1 MNNGIKRVTGLLV
14 IEVVNSN
21 PNGNPDQESDPR
33 IRANRQGEISPVSYK
48 RKLRDLVELTD
59 GPVYQTVTK
68 EPTDLTSNPD
78 GYQFRILESRGRDR
92 KAIFK
97 EMGPK
102 KDYNEKNFLNSDFVK
117 NYWDARLFGNTFL
130 ESKEA
135 GDDDAGKTRNKGY
148 IKTGIVQF
156 GMGLSICPVTIRRH
170 TMTNKPGVQEG
181 KSQGMA
187 PLAYR
192 VVEHGVYVMPFFIN
206 PSLAAKSGCKPCDVE
221 LLKRLIPYAYD
232 HTRSA
237 IRPDVRIRHAWW
249 MEHKNVLGSC
259 PDYLLIDALT
269 PKRKGDDPL
278 APSSSWDDYE
288 VPVDLPG
295 ELKEKVDV
303 MKDLMN
309 P

>member
-1 MNNGIKRVTGLLV
+1 MSNKIKRVTGLLV
-14 IEVVNSN
+14 TEVVNSN

-33 IRANRQGEISPVSYK
+33 IRANGQGEISPVSYK
-48 RKLRDLVELTD
+48 RKLRDLVEITD
-59 GPVYQTVTK
+59 GPVFQEVTK
-68 EPTDLTSNPD
+68 DLPSVPED
-78 GYQFRILESRGRDR
+78 YQFCILESRGRNRDAI
-92 KAIFK
+92 KAEMTEGQPEGENSIFDQTAF
-97 EMGPK
+97 E
-102 KDYNEKNFLNSDFVK
+102 NSTFVK
-117 NYWDARLFGNTFL
+117 KYWDARLFGNTFL
-130 ESKEA
+130 ESG
-135 GDDDAGKTRNKGY
+135 GDKGF
-148 IKTGIVQF
+148 IKTGVAQF
-156 GMGLSICPVTIRRH
+156 GMGLSVCPVIIQRH
-170 TMTNKPGVQEG
+170 TNTNKAGVQEG
-181 KSQGMA
+181 KNQGMA

-249 MEHKNVLGSC
+249 MEHNDALGSC

-288 VPVDLPG
+288 VPLALPD
-295 ELKEKVDV
+295 ELSKKVSV
-303 MKDLMN
+303 KDLMN

>member
-1 MNNGIKRVTGLLV
+1 MSNEIKRVTGLLI

-21 PNGNPDQESDPR
+21 PNGNPDAESDPR
-33 IRANRQGEISPVSYK
+33 QRDNGQGEISPVSFK
-48 RKLRDLVELTD
+48 RKLRDLIEIAD
-59 GPVYQTVTK
+59 GPVAQVVTRN
-68 EPTDLTSNPD
+68 LPD
-78 GYQFRILESRGRDR
+78 VPEGYKFGILELRGRDR
-92 KAIFK
+92 KAIFN

-102 KDYNEKNFLNSDFVK
+102 EPFIETDFLNSDFVK
-117 NYWDARLFGNTFL
+117 KYWDARLFGNTFL
-130 ESKEA
+130 ESKDS
-135 GDDDAGKTRNKGY
+135 GDADAGKARNKGY

-156 GMGLSICPVTIRRH
+156 GMGLSVCPVIIRRQ
-170 TMTNKPGVQEG
+170 TNTNKAGVQEG
-181 KSQGMA
+181 KNQGMA

-206 PSLAAKSGCKPCDVE
+206 PSLAHKSGCKPCDVE

-249 MEHKNVLGSC
+249 IEHKDALGSC
-259 PDYLLIDALT
+259 PDYILLDALT

-278 APSSSWDDYE
+278 APSTSWGDYNVPPALPDD
-288 VPVDLPG
+288 LN
-295 ELKEKVDV
+295 KKVDA
-303 MKDLMN
+303 KDLMN